1 MVYPIMRQRN
11 YQSYPA
17 NNMLQKQS
25 SNIAPSRNN
34 IQSKVQPLVTK
45 GVGGLSKTLNNVQ
58 QVLNVVQSTTPIV
71 QQYGPMVKNIP
82 AMYKMIKAFKDVEDV
97 ESTDNSTPKTKNLN
111 RESTNKIPTEKVKDQ
126 SINQNSNN
134 GQSTPKLFI

>member
-58 QVLNVVQSTTPIV
+58 QVLKDRKSTRL
-71 QQYGPMVKNIP
+71 
-82 AMYKMIKAFKDVEDV
+82 
-97 ESTDNSTPKTKNLN
+97 NSSHVAISYAVFCLKKKKKQIEREKTQ
-111 RESTNKIPTEKVKDQ
+111 E
-126 SINQNSNN
+126 N
-134 GQSTPKLFI
+134 GQRQKEYYH

>member
-11 YQSYPA
+11 YQSHPA

-82 AMYKMIKAFKDVEDV
+82 AMYKMIKAFKDVE
-97 ESTDNSTPKTKNLN
+97 STDNSTSKTKNLN
-111 RESTNKIPTEKVKDQ
+111 RKSTNKIPSEKVNDQ
-126 SINQNSNN
+126 SINQNNN
-134 GQSTPKLFI
+134 SGQSTPKLFI

>member
-11 YQSYPA
+11 YQYPA

-82 AMYKMIKAFKDVEDV
+82 AMYKMKKAFKDV
-97 ESTDNSTPKTKNLN
+97 ESTDNSTSKTKNLN
-111 RESTNKIPTEKVKDQ
+111 RKSTNKIPSEKVNDQ
-126 SINQNSNN
+126 SINQNNN
-134 GQSTPKLFI
+134 SGQSTPKLFI

>member
-1 MVYPIMRQRN
+1 MGDFMVYQIMRQRI

-17 NNMLQKQS
+17 NNMHQNQS
-25 SNIAPSRNN
+25 ANIAPSRNN

-82 AMYKMIKAFKDVEDV
+82 AMYKMIKAFKDL
-97 ESTDNSTPKTKNLN
+97 ESTDNNTPETKNLK
-111 RESTNKIPTEKVKDQ
+111 RKRTNKIPTEKVQDKT
-126 SINQNSNN
+126 SKSN
-134 GQSTPKLFI
+134 TK

>member
-1 MVYPIMRQRN
+1 MVYPIRRQRN

-17 NNMLQKQS
+17 NNMLKNQG
-25 SNIAPSRNN
+25 SNITPNRNN

-82 AMYKMIKAFKDVEDV
+82 AMYKMIKAFKDVE
-97 ESTDNSTPKTKNLN
+97 STDDSTPKTKSENELN
-111 RESTNKIPTEKVKDQ
+111 TTKTPSKKVENQ
-126 SINQNSNN
+126 SINRSNYK
-134 GQSTPKLFI
+134 GQSKPKLFI